1 MSLLR
6 KQPNGTYIIDK
17 REFSNRLRKIIG
29 FRPRNLSVY
38 EMAFI
43 HRSAA
48 YTLSNGDKINNERL
62 EYLGDAVL
70 DAVLSDYL
78 FQKYPDADEGA
89 LTKIRARLV
98 NREHLNDLAL
108 AIGVNNLLISH
119 INRSRPTK
127 YLYGDALEALIGSL
141 FLDKGY
147 SKTRK
152 FIVSSL
158 FPDNPDL
165 KRLITTDSDY
175 KSQVFQWA
183 QKLRKQISF
192 NYNEDY
198 DFTCKSSLFTTVL
211 RIDHEIFGEGTGS
224 SKKEAEQKAAYEA
237 WVKIGRIGFIE

>member
-1 MSLLR
+1 VSFLR
-6 KQPNGTYIIDK
+6 KKHNGTYIFDK
-17 REFSNRLRKIIG
+17 REFSNRLRKILG
-29 FRPRNLSVY
+29 FRPGNLSVY

-43 HRSAA
+43 HRSAT
-48 YTLSNGDKINNERL
+48 YTLPNGDKINNERL

-78 FQKYPDADEGA
+78 FQRYSDADEGV

-98 NREHLNDLAL
+98 NREQLNELAL
-108 AIGVNNLLISH
+108 IIGINNLLISH
-119 INRSRPTK
+119 INKSHPTK

-152 FIVSSL
+152 FIITSL
-158 FPDNPDL
+158 FHDYPDL
-165 KRLITTDSDY
+165 KKIITTDSDY

-183 QKLRKQISF
+183 QKHNKQISF

-198 DFTCKSSLFTTVL
+198 DFTNKSSLFTTVL

-237 WVKIGRIGFIE
+237 WLKIGRIGFIE